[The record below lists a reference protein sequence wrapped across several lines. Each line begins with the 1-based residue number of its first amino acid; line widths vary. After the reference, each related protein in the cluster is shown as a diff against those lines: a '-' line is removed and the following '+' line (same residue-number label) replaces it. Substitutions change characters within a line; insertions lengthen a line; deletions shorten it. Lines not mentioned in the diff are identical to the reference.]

1 MSFNPC
7 NIVLLCCCLDTVK
20 IFDKKALGDDGVT
33 LLVFHRFYGV
43 PFRSTVRLFPTTN
56 CLISLAEHV
65 SV

>member
-33 LLVFHRFYGV
+33 LLVFTGFMASHSAVQFDYFQPPIV
-43 PFRSTVRLFPTTN
+43 
-56 CLISLAEHV
+56 
-65 SV
+65 